1 VIPIIM
7 DAIINFTNFTSD
19 GIFSISFAV
28 YLSIFGD
35 LFWGML
41 FGIIGGAL
49 YASNRSIG
57 VVTTYLI
64 IVGSVLGI
72 LLPIFIIPIFG
83 IILGFALT
91 IIFYKTFVEKK

>member
-41 FGIIGGAL
+41 FGIIGGAMHRTE
-49 YASNRSIG
+49 A
-57 VVTTYLI
+57 
-64 IVGSVLGI
+64 
-72 LLPIFIIPIFG
+72 
-83 IILGFALT
+83 
-91 IIFYKTFVEKK
+91 